1 MKEGDVVRLKSG
13 GPLMI
18 IISKVNDYLVEC
30 AWFDGDIPKTSTFPI
45 IAIDLPVFI

>member
-1 MKEGDVVRLKSG
+1 MKEGDAVRLKSG

-18 IISKVNDYLVEC
+18 IVSKVDDYTVEC

-45 IAIDLPVFI
+45 IAIDICNFV